1 MVITVK
7 QMETPEEIEGKSLV
21 HWHTWR
27 EAYDDLLPAEF
38 QETMTLDRCRFFS
51 QKYPENTLIAMDGK
65 KVVGF
70 ISYGNYRDETIQAGE
85 IIALYVLKDYYG
97 KGVSK
102 QLMHA
107 AFVALDQFSEIYL
120 WVLKDNKRAI
130 AFYQKMGFT
139 FDGQEQIIKLGKPVK
154 ELRMM
159 CSSNKNS

>member
-21 HWHTWR
+21 HWQTWR
-27 EAYDDLLPAEF
+27 EAYDDFLPAEF
-38 QETMTLDRCRFFS
+38 QETMTLERCRFFS

-65 KVVGF
+65 KIVGF
-70 ISYGNYRDETIQAGE
+70 ISYGNFRDEAIQAGE

-97 KGVSK
+97 KGVSE

-107 AFVALDQFSEIYL
+107 ALVALDHFSEIYL

-139 FDGQEQIIKLGKPVK
+139 VDGPEKILELGKPVK
-154 ELRMM
+154 ELRMV
-159 CSSNKNS
+159 CSSNKDS